1 MDPTQTTGAV
11 QASGDSAPA
20 VEVSPMGEG
29 WAPGVSRA
37 PVSGGSRRLRWGIA
51 GAIMMCVVLVTAG
64 GFYVLSGAAGAKS
77 LTAGVAPR
85 NTVAFLEV
93 RTDLPGDQHAKLAD
107 FMSHFPGFMDRSQF
121 NTGLDQLLN
130 RMTRAVSPDLT
141 YTSAFKPWMEG
152 EVSIAVTDIGG
163 LSPAA
168 ALSNS
173 GSLQMMTPTP
183 CGGGIT
189 PCTTDLPNLPLSS
202 PAPGVV
208 AIVALKDHDAAKL
221 WVANELTKSGVAT
234 TASQYA
240 GTTLYS
246 FGTGLNAGAYALTDQ
261 DLLMGTIQG
270 VEAALDSHTA
280 GSLADNPNYQAAM
293 NSLSGDSLA
302 RFYFDPATIVKA
314 ELSGMSSMM
323 GSIGAS
329 SSVANLVG
337 EVPAWVA
344 GNVRADSGQLMVNVV
359 MPRSSSAQTADDSH
373 VSRLAPSLPGS
384 TVLVTEV
391 HGLGKTL
398 TTALSAVQK
407 QMPNDSSLGQ
417 IQNALGLVGGLD
429 WIGDASV
436 VVTKNGSIYDGGVVV
451 EATDATTAGAKV
463 ALLHNMLALAGSSL
477 NTTSRDETYKGVN
490 ITLIHVASTPDSTV
504 GGLDIA
510 VAAKDKLI
518 VAGVDDAF
526 VKAVID
532 TGSGS
537 SLASQSDY
545 SNVMNAVG
553 SNNSQSLYLNIPAL
567 EDQIGQAFFNVSPS
581 RWTLDYKPYFDH
593 LGGVGYAVT
602 GGNTVILRFIVTA
615 K

>member
-1 MDPTQTTGAV
+1 
-11 QASGDSAPA
+11 
-20 VEVSPMGEG
+20 MGEG
-29 WAPGVSRA
+29 WAPGVARA

-51 GAIMMCVVLVTAG
+51 SAIVMCVVLVTAG

-77 LTAGVAPR
+77 LTAGVAPK

-93 RTDLPGDQHAKLAD
+93 RTDLPGDQHSKLAD

-121 NTGLDQLLN
+121 NTGLDELLN

-152 EVSIAVTDIGG
+152 EVSIAVTDIGSAVPQVSG
-163 LSPAA
+163 PTAVSAA
-168 ALSNS
+168 
-173 GSLQMMTPTP
+173 
-183 CGGGIT
+183 
-189 PCTTDLPNLPLSS
+189 
-202 PAPGVV
+202 APGVV
-208 AIVALKDHDAAKL
+208 AIVALKDHDAAKT

-246 FGTGLNAGAYALTDQ
+246 FGTGLDAGAYALTDQ

-302 RFYFDPATIVKA
+302 RFYVDPATIVKA
-314 ELSGMSSMM
+314 ELSGMSTMM

-329 SSVANLVG
+329 SSAANVLG
-337 EVPAWVA
+337 EIPAWIA
-344 GNVRADSGQLMVNVV
+344 GNVRADSGQLMVTVV
-359 MPRSSSAQTADDSH
+359 MPRSGTAQTADNSH
-373 VSRLAPSLPGS
+373 VSRLASSLPGS

-398 TTALSAVQK
+398 TTTLSAVQK

-417 IQNALGLVGGLD
+417 IQSALGLVGGLD

-463 ALLHNMLALAGSSL
+463 ALLHNVLALAGSSL
-477 NTTSRDETYKGVN
+477 NATSRDETYKGVN

-532 TGSGS
+532 TASGS

-545 SNVMNAVG
+545 STVMSAVG
-553 SNNSQSLYLNIPAL
+553 SSNSQSLYLNIPAL

>member
-1 MDPTQTTGAV
+1 MDPTQTTGGV
-11 QASGDSAPA
+11 QPSGDSGAA
-20 VEVSPMGEG
+20 VEVSPIAEG
-29 WAPGVSRA
+29 WAPGVSRV

-51 GAIMMCVVLVTAG
+51 GAIVMCVVLVTAG
-64 GFYVLSGAAGAKS
+64 GFYVLSGAAGAQS
-77 LTAGVAPR
+77 LTAGVAPK
-85 NTVAFLEV
+85 NTVAFVEV

-121 NTGLDQLLN
+121 NTGLDELLN
-130 RMTRAVSPDLT
+130 RITRAVSPDLT

-152 EVSIAVTDIGG
+152 EVSIAVTDIGSMG
-163 LSPAA
+163 SSTLLGAPGAPTAA
-168 ALSNS
+168 A
-173 GSLQMMTPTP
+173 GST
-183 CGGGIT
+183 
-189 PCTTDLPNLPLSS
+189 S

-208 AIVALKDHDAAKL
+208 AIVALKDHDAAKS

-234 TASQYA
+234 SASQYA

-246 FGTGLNAGAYALTDQ
+246 FGTGLDAGAYALTSQ

-270 VEAALDSHTA
+270 VEAALDSHTS
-280 GSLADNPNYQAAM
+280 GSLADNANYQAAM

-314 ELSGMSSMM
+314 ELSGMTSMM
-323 GSIGAS
+323 GGIGAS
-329 SSVANLVG
+329 SSAADLIG

-344 GNVRADSGQLMVNVV
+344 GNVRADSGQLVVNLVI
-359 MPRSSSAQTADDSH
+359 PRSSSTQTADDNH
-373 VSRLAPSLPGS
+373 VSRLAPFLPGS
-384 TVLVTEV
+384 TVLITEV
-391 HGLGKTL
+391 HGIGKTL
-398 TTALSAVQK
+398 TTSLAALEK

-429 WIGDASV
+429 WLGDGAV
-436 VVTKNGSIYDGGVVV
+436 VVTKNGATYDGGVVV
-451 EATDATTAGAKV
+451 QATDATTAGAKV

-477 NTTSRDETYKGVN
+477 NLTSRSETYKGVD
-490 ITLIHVASTPDSTV
+490 ITLIHVPSTPDSTI
-504 GGLDIA
+504 GAIDIA
-510 VAAKDKLI
+510 VAAKDNLV
-518 VAGVDDAF
+518 VAGVGDSF
-526 VKAVID
+526 LKAVID
-532 TGSGS
+532 TTS
-537 SLASQSDY
+537 STSLVSQSDY
-545 SNVMNAVG
+545 STVTNAVG
-553 SNNSQSLYLNIPAL
+553 SSNSQSFYVNIPAV

>member
-11 QASGDSAPA
+11 QASGDSTPA
-20 VEVSPMGEG
+20 VEVSPIGEV

-51 GAIMMCVVLVTAG
+51 GAIVMCVVLVTAG

-77 LTAGVAPR
+77 LTAGVAPK

-121 NTGLDQLLN
+121 NTGLDELLN

-152 EVSIAVTDIGG
+152 EVSIAVTNIG
-163 LSPAA
+163 SV
-168 ALSNS
+168 S
-173 GSLQMMTPTP
+173 GAS
-183 CGGGIT
+183 
-189 PCTTDLPNLPLSS
+189 
-202 PAPGVV
+202 APGVV
-208 AIVALKDHDAAKL
+208 AIVALKDHDAART

-246 FGTGLNAGAYALTDQ
+246 FGTGLDAGAYALTDQ

-280 GSLADNPNYQAAM
+280 GSLSDNPNYQAAM

-302 RFYFDPATIVKA
+302 RFYIDPATIAKA

-329 SSVANLVG
+329 SSAANLVG
-337 EVPAWVA
+337 EVPAWLA
-344 GNVRADSGQLMVNVV
+344 GNVRADSGQLMVTVV
-359 MPRSSSAQTADDSH
+359 MPRSSTAQTADDSH
-373 VSRLAPSLPGS
+373 VSRLAASLPGS

-398 TTALSAVQK
+398 TTTLSAVEK
-407 QMPNDSSLGQ
+407 QLPNDSSLGQ
-417 IQNALGLVGGLD
+417 IQNALGLVGGFD

-436 VVTKNGSIYDGGVVV
+436 VVTKNGSNYDGGVVA
-451 EATDATTAGAKV
+451 EAADSTTAGAKV
-463 ALLHNMLALAGSSL
+463 ALLHNLLALAGSSL
-477 NTTSRDETYKGVN
+477 NATSRDETYKGVN
-490 ITLIHVASTPDSTV
+490 ITLIHVASTPGSAV
-504 GGLDIA
+504 GGLDVA

-532 TGSGS
+532 TASGS

-545 SNVMNAVG
+545 SNVMSAVG
-553 SNNSQSLYLNIPAL
+553 SSNSQSLYLNIPAL
-567 EDQIGQAFFNVSPS
+567 EDQIGQAFFNVSPA